1 MEKKEAGFERKKYAD
16 ILDSNVSSF
25 LNEAGKNIV
34 LLGGRKSGK
43 SSIVRRLLKTE
54 KNLDLARQNIDLLAL
69 LKEKTKGN
77 LTPEEQT
84 LIDNLLYDLRL
95 RYVEEITP

>member
-1 MEKKEAGFERKKYAD
+1 MESQGKKPPESPIEIYFSTFIY
-16 ILDSNVSSF
+16 S
-25 LNEAGKNIV
+25 
-34 LLGGRKSGK
+34 LGSAALIALGASPNPTTG
-43 SSIVRRLLKTE
+43 KTE

-77 LTPEEQT
+77 LTLEEQT

-95 RYVEEITP
+95 RYVEEVSP